1 MDRCTK
7 VTLMLIAAALWAL
20 VLEHAIGRVEAGSGP
35 QSVQLCDAEG
45 KCALIESGR
54 LLDVAPRE
62 MPIVPLDHPGVR
74 VTEHLGRDHYRQAP
88 A

>member
-54 LLDVAPRE
+54 LLVQE
-62 MPIVPLDHPGVR
+62 
-74 VTEHLGRDHYRQAP
+74 E
-88 A
+88 